1 VICMIIRGIHYGL
14 TLLYSYLLPLFK
26 IEETHGGFT
35 FTIDLGPFKG
45 LKCRFNEFTLETTC
59 SKDPGFMEIHI
70 ERIMGLE
77 KHSLFKDLCKWINV
91 EKCIVDQVSLIY
103 EPAYKNIV
111 AYSVYLSRNTNYY
124 INTLKWV
131 REAIEMGV
139 VDSTSFIPREFNRV
153 KREIDHVLSTRL
165 DPISEALSLMKI
177 RGFGV
182 KSANAYLLHAYGL
195 TQYAPIDRHYARLLN
210 TLKPTS
216 KATCLHK
223 GKLQCSICSV
233 DCPYRIA
240 HSTLGEFNGVVQSLV
255 YIHARLSS
263 LHKSQLEKVLV
274 ADYEYYRDIFENI
287 LHRVKEEIFIELGA
301 IGETKWSRM
310 GGEI

>member
-1 VICMIIRGIHYGL
+1 MIFMIIRGIHYGL

-59 SKDPGFMEIHI
+59 STDPGFMEIHI
-70 ERIMGLE
+70 ERILGLE

-103 EPAYKNIV
+103 EPTYKNIV

-139 VDSTSFIPREFNRV
+139 VDSTSYIPREFNRV
-153 KREIDHVLSTRL
+153 KREIDYVLSTGL
-165 DPISEALSLMKI
+165 DPVSEALSLMKI
-177 RGFGV
+177 RGFGA

-195 TQYAPIDRHYARLLN
+195 TQYAPIDRHYARLIKA
-210 TLKPTS
+210 LKPKS
-216 KATCLHK
+216 KLTCQLH
-223 GKLQCSICSV
+223 GKLQCSQCIIH
-233 DCPYRIA
+233 CPYRQA
-240 HSTLGEFNGVVQSLV
+240 YSKFRELNGVIQSLA
-255 YIHARLSS
+255 YIHGRLKNPVRSRIEEI
-263 LHKSQLEKVLV
+263 LVKDTSQYLDPLENL
-274 ADYEYYRDIFENI
+274 
-287 LHRVKEEIFIELGA
+287 LHRLINWE
-301 IGETKWSRM
+301 
-310 GGEI
+310 